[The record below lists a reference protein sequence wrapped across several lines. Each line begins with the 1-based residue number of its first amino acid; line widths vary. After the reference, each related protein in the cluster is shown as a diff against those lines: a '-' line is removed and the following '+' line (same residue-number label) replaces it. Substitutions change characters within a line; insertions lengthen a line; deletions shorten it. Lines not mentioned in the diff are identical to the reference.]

1 MMLTKE
7 ELNKLIEEKEKIRK
21 QMEVLFYKVEGQI
34 DLLKDML
41 KKVEEPPK
49 A

>member
-1 MMLTKE
+1 MLTKE
-7 ELNKLIEEKEKIRK
+7 ELEKLIEEKEKIRK

-41 KKVEEPPK
+41 KNVGEVK